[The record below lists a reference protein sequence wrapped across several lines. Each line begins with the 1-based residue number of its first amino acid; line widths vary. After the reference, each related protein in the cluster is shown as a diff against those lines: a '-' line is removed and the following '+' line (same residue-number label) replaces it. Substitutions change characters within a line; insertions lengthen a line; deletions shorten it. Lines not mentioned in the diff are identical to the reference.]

1 VRVLLDEC
9 INWRLARDLIGHEVK
24 TVQQMGWIASKN
36 GALIALAANSFDVFV
51 TIDQNIPFQQN
62 LAAIPIAIIILQ
74 AKSNRLAYLKPL
86 IPPLLTAIERAKPGI
101 AETVSL

>member
-1 VRVLLDEC
+1 
-9 INWRLARDLIGHEVK
+9 
-24 TVQQMGWIASKN
+24 MGWTASKN

-62 LAAIPIAIIILQ
+62 LAAIPIAVLVLR

-86 IPPLLTAIERAKPGI
+86 IPQLLAAIERAKPGI
-101 AETVSL
+101 VEAVSL